1 MNQNGKKKVF
11 LFLRL
16 LISFGLIA
24 YIFYKISAKHELSEL
39 PTYFSHANY
48 LWLAGA
54 VLLLIVLLGIGS
66 LRWGILLRA
75 QGVRLR
81 PASVFMYYMIGM
93 FFNNF
98 LPSTVGGDVV
108 KAYYLTRF
116 TGKGAES
123 FVSVAM
129 DRIMGIAG
137 MTVVAVVAC
146 LAGGRILWENP
157 ATRPHALSIFLIT
170 GGVLCGLVAF
180 FLVIFSGRAMGIFF
194 RLVKWEKVRNKIKKF
209 HDSLYVYK
217 GKRKVLLQALLI
229 SVGIWILICL
239 LAAMIYMAFHAPVSP
254 PPAGKIAPIAIGYFF
269 LFLPVISVIMSLP
282 ISLAGM
288 GAREEAFIV
297 FFGALNGITDL
308 DALVMALT
316 FLFVYLAASSIG
328 GIIYVLKDQLHFHR
342 EDISELEA
350 RVEVAT

>member
-1 MNQNGKKKVF
+1 MKQKNKKKLF
-11 LFLRL
+11 LLLRL
-16 LISFGLIA
+16 LVSFGLIA
-24 YIFYKISAKHELSEL
+24 YIFFKINSRHGLSEL
-39 PTYFSHANY
+39 PVYFSQANY

-54 VLLLIVLLGIGS
+54 VLLLVILLAIGS

-75 QGVRLR
+75 QGVRLK
-81 PASVFMYYMIGM
+81 PPSVFMYYMIGM

-98 LPSTVGGDVV
+98 LPTTVGGDVI

-137 MTVVAVVAC
+137 MTVIALGACAV
-146 LAGGRILWENP
+146 GGRILWENP
-157 ATRPHALSIFLIT
+157 GTRPHALSIFLII
-170 GGVLCGLVAF
+170 GGVLLGLVIF
-180 FLVIFSGRAMGIFF
+180 FLVIFSARAMGILF
-194 RLVKWEKVRNKIKKF
+194 RLVRWEKIRSKIKKL

-217 GKRKVLLQALLI
+217 GKWKVLLQATLI

-239 LAAMIYMAFHAPVSP
+239 LAAMIYQGFHSSVSP
-254 PPAGKIAPIAIGYFF
+254 PPAGKIASIPIKYFF

-288 GAREEAFIV
+288 GAREESFII
-297 FFGALNGITDL
+297 FFGALNGITAL
-308 DALVMALT
+308 DALVMSLT

-342 EDISELEA
+342 EDITEIEA
-350 RVEVAT
+350 GVEASN